1 MGLNALFIYFYG
13 AQCPWLSIFI
23 GRFSPLDQPNWMSKP
38 ASGQSIMI
46 TKSEIQAQQVADEK
60 QQILGRSFLSTL
72 NFIISFALTLIDT
85 INMFLSTPHSP
96 NWQRQ

>member
-38 ASGQSIMI
+38 TSDQSIMI

-60 QQILGRSFLSTL
+60 QQILGRQYFHYKK
-72 NFIISFALTLIDT
+72 D
-85 INMFLSTPHSP
+85 NMFFGLQHKRTPS
-96 NWQRQ
+96 